1 MLQCRDVSHRANGY
15 NRIHQNGCLLL
26 ATFESDGK
34 NVLHPLLDCHLSL
47 ILFQDLV
54 MDYKK
59 FLVHMSRD
67 TNVIFFIHI
76 SSYCTT
82 TEGPRN
88 TQLLV
93 REKSVVM

>member
-54 MDYKK
+54 MDYKI

-67 TNVIFFIHI
+67 TNVIFFLFISALTVPVQRVPAIH
-76 SSYCTT
+76 
-82 TEGPRN
+82 N
-88 TQLLV
+88 FWFVKKVL
-93 REKSVVM
+93 